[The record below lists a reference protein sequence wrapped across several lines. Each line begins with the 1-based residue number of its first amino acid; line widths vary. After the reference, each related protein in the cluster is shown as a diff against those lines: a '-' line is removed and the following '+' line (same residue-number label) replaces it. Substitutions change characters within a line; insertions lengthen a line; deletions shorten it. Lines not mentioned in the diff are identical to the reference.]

1 MPYEMQVLIDEE
13 VGEWRSLK
21 PAMPDLAP
29 PYRYLYRQDAVLMLN
44 KLRPD
49 LPSHRKRVVEVK

>member
-1 MPYEMQVLIDEE
+1 MQVLIDEE